1 MRSNKLIRI
10 LMIEDDIEL
19 ANILIQYL
27 KQYNIEVT
35 NYETPELGISGLALK
50 KYDLIILDLSLPNID
65 GIEVCRLIRQRYNIP
80 IIISS
85 ARSYLGDK
93 IACFSY
99 GADDFMPKPYDT
111 QELILRIKSILK
123 RCNLQIVEKE
133 SSLNKKQF
141 FNYDESKM
149 EIYKNG
155 QLLDLTNAEYF
166 ILQYM
171 INKAGFV
178 VSRQEL
184 LSNVESIKYE
194 STYKS
199 IDVLIGR
206 VRAKIE
212 EDTKKPKYIL
222 SIRGV
227 GYKLVNQ

>member
-1 MRSNKLIRI
+1 
-10 LMIEDDIEL
+10 MIEDDIEL
-19 ANILIQYL
+19 AKILTEYL
-27 KQYNIEVT
+27 NQYNIVVT
-35 NYETPELGISGLALK
+35 NYDTPELGISALSLK
-50 KYDLIILDLSLPNID
+50 KYDLVILDLSLPNID
-65 GIEVCRLIRQRYNIP
+65 GIEVCRIIRQKYDLP

-85 ARSYLGDK
+85 VRSYLGDK

-123 RCNLQIVEKE
+123 RCNHQIIEKE
-133 SSLNKKQF
+133 SSLNKKQIF
-141 FNYDESKM
+141 TFDESKM
-149 EIYKNG
+149 EIYKDG
-155 QLLDLTNAEYF
+155 ELLDLTNAEYF

-171 INKAGFV
+171 IQKNGFV

-184 LSNVESIKYE
+184 LSNVDSIKYE
-194 STYKS
+194 SSYKS

-206 VRAKIE
+206 VRTKIE
-212 EDTKKPKYIL
+212 ENTKKPKYIL

>member
-1 MRSNKLIRI
+1 LINI

-19 ANILIQYL
+19 AKILTEYL
-27 KQYNIEVT
+27 NQYNIVVT
-35 NYETPELGISGLALK
+35 NYDTPELGISALSLK
-50 KYDLIILDLSLPNID
+50 KYDLVILDLSLPNID
-65 GIEVCRLIRQRYNIP
+65 GIEVCRIIRQKYDLP

-123 RCNLQIVEKE
+123 RCNHQIIEKE
-133 SSLNKKQF
+133 SSLNKKQIF
-141 FNYDESKM
+141 TFDESKM
-149 EIYKNG
+149 EIYKDG
-155 QLLDLTNAEYF
+155 ELLDLTNAEYF

-171 INKAGFV
+171 IQKNGFV

-184 LSNVESIKYE
+184 LSNVDSIKYE
-194 STYKS
+194 SSYKS

-206 VRAKIE
+206 VRTKIE
-212 EDTKKPKYIL
+212 ENTKKPKYIL

>member
-1 MRSNKLIRI
+1 MINI
-10 LMIEDDIEL
+10 LMIEDDREL
-19 ANILIQYL
+19 ASILTNYL
-27 KQYNIEVT
+27 EQYNIKIT
-35 NYETPELGISGLALK
+35 NYETPELGISALSLK

-65 GIEVCRLIRQRYNIP
+65 GIEVCRMIRKRHLDVP

-99 GADDFMPKPYDT
+99 GADDFMAKPYDT

-123 RCNLQIVEKE
+123 RCNHQIIENNAE
-133 SSLNKKQF
+133 LNKKDIF
-141 FNYDESKM
+141 RFDDSKM
-149 EIYKNG
+149 EIYKYDE
-155 QLLDLTNAEYF
+155 LLDLTNAEYY
-166 ILQYM
+166 ILQYL
-171 INKAGFV
+171 IQKNGFV

-184 LSNVESIKYE
+184 LTNVESIKYE
-194 STYKS
+194 SSYKS

-206 VRAKIE
+206 VRTKIE
-212 EDTKKPKYIL
+212 ENTKKPKFIL